1 MFIGPRI
8 FLLFLFLGWQANPVY
23 PIKGNPTKA
32 FQDYFSG
39 VNHFKEGNIPLANQ
53 YFKSAYDHC
62 MNAQAEIKLMSG
74 AVRTWIPV
82 EEE

>member
-1 MFIGPRI
+1 MERLMEDKVEYSGFY
-8 FLLFLFLGWQANPVY
+8 LHAMQQ
-23 PIKGNPTKA
+23 IKMA
-32 FQDYFSG
+32 HDSL
-39 VNHFKEGNIPLANQ
+39 VARD
-53 YFKSAYDHC
+53 FKSAYDHC